1 MIIPYLGKIAIYS
14 ATFLA
19 ILTALTYFLAWKGRE
34 NLTRWGRK
42 FFYLTTGSIFTA
54 SFCLLYA
61 ILTHDFQVGYV
72 YNYSSTD
79 LPLYYLIAT
88 FWGGQEGTY
97 LLWIF
102 YTSILGLVLLKKS
115 GKFEKGNFFFISLF
129 SISVLAILIKRSP
142 FTLLSTVPT
151 EGVGL
156 NPLLQNYWMTIHPLV
171 MFVGFAATVI
181 PFAFALSA
189 LIAREYDSWVAYVFP
204 WVILSFISL
213 GAALVMGGFW
223 AYETL
228 GWGGYW
234 GWDPVENSSLIPWLF
249 SAGLIH
255 TLIIHKKK
263 NALKR
268 TGFLL
273 AILAYLAVVY
283 GTFLTRSG
291 ILGDFSVHSFL
302 ELGINAY
309 LIGSVIIFGL
319 LGGGILLYRS
329 KEIKGQTTSEDWLS
343 REFLVFGNILGFI
356 LSGFLVL
363 LGMSTPLIT
372 RWFGTPASVQPAYYN
387 ISITP
392 ITIIVTFFLGLLPA
406 LSWGNNNKENFWK
419 NLRIPLVLAF
429 MVSSLIIVTAVR
441 KPLFAIFIFMSAF
454 AFFSNGKIVWEKFR
468 NGKVA
473 GAFLAHA
480 GIALLFIGVIFSN
493 VYESRAR
500 VYLTPGVPQNV
511 LGYTF
516 TYQGKDGATPQG
528 KTPHK
533 ILVQRGSHSFVAA
546 PRQFFTAY
554 NQGIMHKPYIKRYW
568 NKDVYIA
575 PIEEN
580 VDPSITEQAFALR
593 KGEEL
598 EIKGYKFRF
607 LEFQVSPHGQEA
619 NQEVGALLE
628 VITPEGTQ
636 PITPKLIADGRGF
649 RQEPARFYHDRALVY
664 LEDVQADQG
673 SVNLRIVG
681 QSANT
686 AEIPQPGF
694 AIEVSLKPFI
704 NLFWGGSI
712 LVVVGGIFS
721 LRKRWQTAS
730 LQKKPVPAKSEEKT
744 EAVPE
749 KISV

>member
-14 ATFLA
+14 ATLFA
-19 ILTALTYFLAWKGRE
+19 TLTAVAYFLAWKGRE
-34 NLTRWGRK
+34 SLTSWGRR
-42 FFYLTTGSIFTA
+42 FFYLTAGSIFTA
-54 SFCLLYA
+54 AFCLLYA
-61 ILTHDFQVGYV
+61 ILTHNFQVGYV

-102 YTSILGLVLLKKS
+102 YTSILGLVLLRRS
-115 GKFEKGNFFFISLF
+115 GKFEKGNFFFVSLF
-129 SISVLAILIKRSP
+129 LISVLAILIKRSP
-142 FTLLSTVPT
+142 FALLSTAPT
-151 EGVGL
+151 EGAGL

-204 WVILSFISL
+204 WAILSFISL

-234 GWDPVENSSLIPWLF
+234 AWDPVENSSLIPWLF

-273 AILAYLAVVY
+273 AILAFLAVVY

-291 ILGDFSVHSFL
+291 VLGDFSVHSFL
-302 ELGINAY
+302 DLGINSY
-309 LIGSVIIFGL
+309 LIGSVVIFGL

-363 LGMSTPLIT
+363 LGMSSPLIT
-372 RWFGTPASVQPAYYN
+372 RWFGTPASVQTAYYN

-392 ITIIVTFFLGLLPA
+392 IAIIVTFFLALFPA
-406 LSWGNNNKENFWK
+406 LTWGNNSKENFWK
-419 NLRIPLVLAF
+419 GIRIPLFLAVLA
-429 MVSSLIIVTAVR
+429 SLLIIITAVQ
-441 KPLFAIFIFMSAF
+441 KPLFAIFVFMACF
-454 AFFSNGKIVWEKFR
+454 AFFANGQVVWEKLR

-480 GIALLFIGVIFSN
+480 GLALAFLGVIFSN
-493 VYESRAR
+493 AYESRAR
-500 VYLTPGVPQNV
+500 VSLTPGVPQNV
-511 LGYTF
+511 FGYTF
-516 TYQGKDGATPQG
+516 TYQGKDTATPQG

-533 ILVQRGSHSFVAA
+533 ILVQQGSHRFVAA
-546 PRQFFTAY
+546 PKQFFSAY
-554 NQGIMHKPYIKRYW
+554 NQGIMRTPYIKRYW
-568 NKDVYIA
+568 NKDLYIA
-575 PIEEN
+575 PIEE
-580 VDPSITEQAFALR
+580 VDPSITEQSIILQ
-593 KGEEL
+593 KGQESEV
-598 EIKGYKFRF
+598 KGYKIKFTD
-607 LEFQVSPHGQEA
+607 FQVSPHGENA
-619 NQEVGALLE
+619 NQEVAAVLE
-628 VITPEGTQ
+628 VSFGEENQ
-636 PITPKLIADGRGF
+636 QITPKLIADGRGL
-649 RQEPARFYHDRALVY
+649 RQEPARFNHDRALVY
-664 LEDVQADQG
+664 LEGVQADQG
-673 SVNLRIVG
+673 SANLRIVG

-712 LVVVGGIFS
+712 LVVIGGIVS
-721 LRKRWQTAS
+721 MRKRWKAISMQNKS
-730 LQKKPVPAKSEEKT
+730 IPVKSEEKP
-744 EAVPE
+744 EAVTE
-749 KISV
+749 KIPA

>member
-14 ATFLA
+14 ATLFTL
-19 ILTALTYFLAWKGRE
+19 LTAVTYFLAWKGRE
-34 NLTRWGRK
+34 NLTRWGRR
-42 FFYLTTGSIFTA
+42 FFYLTSGSIFTA
-54 SFCLLYA
+54 AFCLLYA
-61 ILTHDFQVGYV
+61 ILTHNFQVGYV

-102 YTSILGLVLLKKS
+102 FTAILGLILIRRS
-115 GKFEKGNFFFISLF
+115 GQFEKGSFFFISLF
-129 SISVLAILIKRSP
+129 LISVLAILIKRSP
-142 FTLLSTVPT
+142 FALLSTVPVQ
-151 EGVGL
+151 GAGL

-181 PFAFALSA
+181 PFALALSA
-189 LIAREYDSWVAYVFP
+189 LVSRQYDSWVALVFP
-204 WVILSFISL
+204 WAILSFIGL
-213 GAALVMGGFW
+213 GTALVMGGFW

-234 GWDPVENSSLIPWLF
+234 AWDPVENSSLIPWLF

-273 AILAYLAVVY
+273 AILAFLSVTY

-291 ILGDFSVHSFL
+291 VLGDFSVHSFL
-302 ELGINAY
+302 DLGINSY
-309 LIGSVIIFGL
+309 LIGSVFLFGI
-319 LGGGILLYRS
+319 LGFGILLYRS
-329 KEIKGQTTSEDWLS
+329 KEIKGETAATDWFS
-343 REFLVFGNILGFI
+343 REFLVFGNILGFT

-363 LGMSTPLIT
+363 LGMSSPLIT
-372 RWFGTPASVQPAYYN
+372 RWFGTPASVQTAYYD

-392 ITIIVTFFLGLLPA
+392 IAIIVTFFLGLFPA
-406 LSWGNNNKENFWK
+406 LTWGNNNKENFWK

-429 MVSSLIIVTAVR
+429 MVSFVIIVTVVR

-480 GIALLFIGVIFSN
+480 GLALLFIGVIFSN
-493 VYESRAR
+493 VYESRTR
-500 VYLTPGVPQNV
+500 VSLTPGVPQNIF
-511 LGYTF
+511 GYAF
-516 TYQGKDGATPQG
+516 TYQGKDEASPQG

-533 ILVQRGSHSFVAA
+533 ILVQKGSHSFVAA
-546 PRQFFTAY
+546 PKQFFSAY
-554 NQGIMHKPYIKRYW
+554 NQGIMRTPYIKRYW
-568 NKDVYIA
+568 NKDLYIA
-575 PIEEN
+575 PIEE
-580 VDPSITEQAFALR
+580 VDPSITEQAFSMQ
-593 KGEEL
+593 KGQEA
-598 EIKGYKFRF
+598 EIKGYRFKFI
-607 LEFQVSPHGQEA
+607 EFQVSPHGEGA

-628 VITPEGTQ
+628 VITPEGAQ
-636 PITPKLIADGRGF
+636 SITPKLIADGRGF
-649 RQEPARFYHDRALVY
+649 RQEPARFNHDRALVY
-664 LEDVQADQG
+664 LEGVQADAG
-673 SVNLRIVG
+673 TASLRMVG

-694 AIEVSLKPFI
+694 AIEVSVKPFI
-704 NLFWGGSI
+704 NLFWGGAI
-712 LVVVGGIFS
+712 LVVVGGIIS
-721 LRKRWQTAS
+721 LRKRWKAVSQQKQSMITPVEKEAEPAGEKVTA
-730 LQKKPVPAKSEEKT
+730 
-744 EAVPE
+744 
-749 KISV
+749 